1 MKLRNR
7 SIDDELLLTDDEEP
21 TNLKK
26 YYHDYND
33 FRNLKT
39 DYWGNKVDTEESET
53 ESEDEK
59 KETEERTKVEE
70 TDDENKCKVCN
81 KIFVQASNLKRHIE
95 NIHVPGRKQKM
106 EDENNRPSKI
116 SKITCQKCDKDFA
129 NAYNLKR
136 HMKLHEIK

>member
-1 MKLRNR
+1 M
-7 SIDDELLLTDDEEP
+7 
-21 TNLKK
+21 
-26 YYHDYND
+26 
-33 FRNLKT
+33 

-95 NIHVPGRKQKM
+95 DIQ
-106 EDENNRPSKI
+106 ENEKW
-116 SKITCQKCDKDFA
+116 K
-129 NAYNLKR
+129 
-136 HMKLHEIK
+136 MKLIDQVKFPK